1 MGAEA
6 LSWGAWDRR
15 PKDSRFAEFS
25 VVSLPHA
32 GWSGSLSAE
41 MTGGEF
47 PDTGG
52 LLVRTVPLSLVIN
65 LRLLEET

>member
-6 LSWGAWDRR
+6 LSWGAWVRR
-15 PKDSRFAEFS
+15 PEDFRFAESS

-32 GWSGSLSAE
+32 GWFWITVCRA
-41 MTGGEF
+41 TKGEF
-47 PDTGG
+47 PDTEG
-52 LLVRTVPLSLVIN
+52 LLVITVPLSLVIN